1 MEYKIKEAYMEIKY
15 EMEVKK
21 SFDEAVES
29 LKSSLSENKF
39 GVLWELNFKD
49 KLKEKNLDFESN
61 FKILEVC
68 NPVQAKEVLSR
79 NIEVGYFLPCKLVVY
94 EKNSSVF
101 IGMMKPTE
109 LIRMLGNEEL
119 TTVAEDVEGVLK
131 KAIDNSF

>member
-1 MEYKIKEAYMEIKY
+1 MDIKY
-15 EMEVKK
+15 EVKVNK
-21 SFDEAVES
+21 SFDDAVES
-29 LKSSLSENKF
+29 LKRSLSENKF

-79 NIEVGYFLPCKLVVY
+79 NIEVGYFLPCKMVVY
-94 EKNSSVF
+94 EKGSSVH

-109 LIRMLGNEEL
+109 LIGMLGEDEL
-119 TTVAEDVEGVLK
+119 KGVAGEVEDVLK
-131 KAIDNSF
+131 RAIDACL